1 LTTVNGLVG
10 LDKATK
16 CTWQF
21 IASAST
27 NAPVF
32 EISASPTYN
41 YLLQV
46 VEWLDKAT
54 LGTDAAFNGLA
65 WGNTDGPLGV
75 APWYLGGN
83 DGNTYKSDN
92 ANSLSK
98 GVAGAVFFNP
108 IILKST
114 DLTGG

>member
-10 LDKATK
+10 LDKSTK

-21 IASAST
+21 IANAST
-27 NAPVF
+27 KAPVF
-32 EISASPTYN
+32 EITASPTYN

-46 VEWLDKAT
+46 VEWLDRTT

-65 WGNTDGPLGV
+65 YGNSGPLGA
-75 APWYLGGN
+75 APWYLGGA
-83 DGNTYKSDN
+83 DANTYDASN
-92 ANSLSK
+92 ANSLAK
-98 GVAGAVFFNP
+98 GVASAVFFNP
-108 IILKST
+108 IVAKST